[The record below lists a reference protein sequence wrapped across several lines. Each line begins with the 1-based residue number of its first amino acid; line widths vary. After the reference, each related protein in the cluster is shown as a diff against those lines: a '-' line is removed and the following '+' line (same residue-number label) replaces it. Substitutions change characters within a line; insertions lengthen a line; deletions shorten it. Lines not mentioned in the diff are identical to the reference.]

1 VVGQTGA
8 VDATGR
14 PPAPVRLVE
23 VLAALALATDLG
35 MGQPLGHAI
44 RSGEGRDICV
54 DPGAAG
60 CSAEGS

>member
-1 VVGQTGA
+1 
-8 VDATGR
+8 VDATG

-23 VLAALALATDLG
+23 VLAALGPATDPG
-35 MGQPLGHAI
+35 MGQPLGQAI
-44 RSGEGRDICV
+44 RSGDGGDICV